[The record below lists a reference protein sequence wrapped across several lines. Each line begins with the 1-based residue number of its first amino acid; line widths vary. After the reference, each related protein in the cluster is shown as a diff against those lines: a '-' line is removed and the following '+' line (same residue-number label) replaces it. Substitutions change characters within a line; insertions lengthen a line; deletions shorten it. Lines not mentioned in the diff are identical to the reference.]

1 MGVQSLKQ
9 VLKDY
14 LEGTNFK
21 EINETISIKKLW
33 KETVGKPICKNTKII
48 SFKKQTLIIQA
59 SNPIW
64 RNELSLQKNN
74 LLNKLQKKTNNKQI
88 NKIKII

>member
-1 MGVQSLKQ
+1 MGSLSLKQ
-9 VLKDY
+9 VLKEY

-21 EINETISIKKLW
+21 QINETISMTRLW
-33 KETVGKPICKNTKII
+33 EKTVGEPILKNTKII
-48 SFKKQTLIIQA
+48 SFKKETLTIQA

-64 RNELSLQKNN
+64 RNELSLQKND
-74 LLNKLQKKTNNKQI
+74 LLDKLQKHSNNDKI

>member
-21 EINETISIKKLW
+21 EINKTISIQRLW
-33 KETVGKPICKNTKII
+33 RETVGQPICNNTKII

-74 LLNKLQKKTNNKQI
+74 LLDKLQKKANNNQI